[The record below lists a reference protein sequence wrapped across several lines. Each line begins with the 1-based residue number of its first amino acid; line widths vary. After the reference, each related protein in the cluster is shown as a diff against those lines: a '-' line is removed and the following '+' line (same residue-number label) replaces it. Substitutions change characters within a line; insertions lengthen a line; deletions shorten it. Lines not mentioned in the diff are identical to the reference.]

1 MFAFNIILLVEHS
14 FTITLKY
21 YLIVN
26 ILLFLVDV
34 PMGHPAIIALDYYL
48 IGFALPLDLC

>member
-1 MFAFNIILLVEHS
+1 MFVFNIILLVEHS
-14 FTITLKY
+14 FIITLKY

-26 ILLFLVDV
+26 ILLLLVDV
-34 PMGHPAIIALDYYL
+34 PTENPAIIALDYYL